1 MSAIRM
7 NFEAPGQ
14 LQVNPKRKRGRPR
27 KNIDMKNYQV
37 LVGNPHIAE
46 VNLQSLAKAVNR
58 VNRVNRLIQQHS
70 HDIQNPV
77 AHFPKTERGRPPKK
91 RGRGR
96 PRKAR
101 HSGMAAFFPEYQKK
115 KRKSHRGR
123 PSVRAYWIAD
133 GYVGNKLY
141 VTYIGQGTKNNAT
154 IEAKSLI
161 GHKLGSKVITKVML
175 SGPYPLEDGRPDS
188 SWPRL

>member
-14 LQVNPKRKRGRPR
+14 LKVNPKRKRGRPR
-27 KNIDMKNYQV
+27 KNIDMKNYGI
-37 LVGNPHIAE
+37 LV
-46 VNLQSLAKAVNR
+46 S
-58 VNRVNRLIQQHS
+58 
-70 HDIQNPV
+70 NPV

-96 PRKAR
+96 PRKAK

-115 KRKSHRGR
+115 KRKAGKGR
-123 PSVRAYWIAD
+123 PSAKAYWIAD
-133 GYVGNKLY
+133 AYVGNKLY
-141 VTYIGQGTKNNAT
+141 ATYIGQGTKNNAT

-161 GHKLGSKVITKVML
+161 GYKLGSRTVTKVML